1 MRKWNQMLYWTTNT
15 HENLQYQD
23 CIFNFLFLLIFTEA
37 LLNVSVIKKN
47 TKWSIVTI
55 SLYTWKS
62 NHFECSECLC
72 QVRFL
77 LSQTAQSTL
86 WLANFVF
93 FRGLNG
99 WRWQVGKQKNWAS
112 NNQKMRQRKM
122 FRDQVVSSIWCKS
135 LEFYFTE
142 GARNPKWRLKYEKS
156 RFMVCVESRFK
167 MAAEKPWRKSRRNS
181 KLSLKKLQKTRIEMW
196 RLYK

>member
-1 MRKWNQMLYWTTNT
+1 MKY
-15 HENLQYQD
+15 
-23 CIFNFLFLLIFTEA
+23 
-37 LLNVSVIKKN
+37 
-47 TKWSIVTI
+47 
-55 SLYTWKS
+55 S
-62 NHFECSECLC
+62 NHKFVYLKK
-72 QVRFL
+72 
-77 LSQTAQSTL
+77 QSF
-86 WLANFVF
+86 WMFWMFVSGKVFVKPNCTVYALVGKFCF

-122 FRDQVVSSIWCKS
+122 FRDQVVLSIWCKS

-181 KLSLKKLQKTRIEMW
+181 KLSLKNLQKTRIEMW